1 MPFKGELSL
10 TARKTRKYR
19 KIDRLK
25 DSHLMR
31 GVIIANEEV
40 EKVKEPLPPPAKDG
54 FIFIPCPQFI
64 VDRGSAQDIRCKSDS
79 TYEKKLTRH
88 EEKVIGEYIEELKFK
103 KNEILQ
109 PQDREELQ

>member
-31 GVIIANEEV
+31 GVIIAKEE
-40 EKVKEPLPPPAKDG
+40 EPKQETKLEPATGG
-54 FIFIPCPQFI
+54 FKFIPCPQFI
-64 VDRGSAQDIRCKSDS
+64 VDRGSAQEIRCKNSRS
-79 TYEKKLTRH
+79 YEKKLTQM
-88 EEKVIGEYIEELKFK
+88 EERVIEEYIEELKF
-103 KNEILQ
+103 NEHEILQ
-109 PQDREELQ
+109 SQNR

>member
-40 EKVKEPLPPPAKDG
+40 EKVKESLPPPAKDG
-54 FIFIPCPQFI
+54 FRFIPCPQFI
-64 VDRGSAQDIRCKSDS
+64 VDRGSAQEIRCKNSRS
-79 TYEKKLTRH
+79 YEKKLTQM
-88 EEKVIGEYIEELKFK
+88 EERVIEEYIEELKFK
-103 KNEILQ
+103 TDERLQ
-109 PQDREELQ
+109 